1 MNLHSSAQYL
11 IIYGIFIVWNQV
23 FAIHVVFQVAHGTTP
38 TFKVLRDMLE
48 INICGFLRCIWRFL
62 TKIYQ
67 MFKYKSTRWKRF
79 QPSGKYCH
87 HEEDFEIEKDFDHF
101 DDPILPNVNSA
112 VGNIWLELREHFNVT
127 TKATCFIAE
136 KMSQIIDSDW
146 KLFSSVLRKS
156 FVESGIREID
166 H

>member
-1 MNLHSSAQYL
+1 MKTISAQWKTVS
-11 IIYGIFIVWNQV
+11 IVR
-23 FAIHVVFQVAHGTTP
+23 
-38 TFKVLRDMLE
+38 KMLR
-48 INICGFLRCIWRFL
+48 FW
-62 TKIYQ
+62 
-67 MFKYKSTRWKRF
+67 
-79 QPSGKYCH
+79 
-87 HEEDFEIEKDFDHF
+87 DFDRF
-101 DDPILPNVNSA
+101 DDPVLPNFNTV
-112 VGNIWLELREHFNVT
+112 VDNIWLELMKYFNAA

>member
-1 MNLHSSAQYL
+1 
-11 IIYGIFIVWNQV
+11 
-23 FAIHVVFQVAHGTTP
+23 
-38 TFKVLRDMLE
+38 
-48 INICGFLRCIWRFL
+48 
-62 TKIYQ
+62 

-112 VGNIWLELREHFNVT
+112 VGNIWLELREHFNAA

-156 FVESGIREID
+156 FVESGTSEKSLSNFVQNKKELIEPQELIIGFD
-166 H
+166 PDT